1 MRLSRMGFRLFE
13 IDTEIQKYRSY
24 ARLIESFLQTKKSE
38 LIQVA
43 EQLPE
48 GERSEF
54 LDHYYDEHFEL
65 AVDFPTVLRYSV
77 FTQAY
82 SFLEHTLL
90 NYCNISKE
98 EFALTIS
105 QKDLAGNGIEKFQTY
120 LKKVANIQFPD
131 DTEAWKTIKGYNV
144 IRNCIAHTLGDVT
157 DMNNATKL
165 RSVISEMENIEIND
179 SKISLGEKFCFK
191 ALNNIQDFLHDLE
204 ESYMKRKSL
213 QS

>member
-1 MRLSRMGFRLFE
+1 MRLSRMSFRLFD

-48 GERSEF
+48 RERSEF
-54 LDHYYDEHFEL
+54 W
-65 AVDFPTVLRYSV
+65 DFY
-77 FTQAY
+77 
-82 SFLEHTLL
+82 
-90 NYCNISKE
+90 
-98 EFALTIS
+98 
-105 QKDLAGNGIEKFQTY
+105 
-120 LKKVANIQFPD
+120 
-131 DTEAWKTIKGYNV
+131 TEAWKTIKGYNV